1 MTISASKVLCYMKTQ
16 PKQPNQLA
24 ESASTPAPPAPLIPQ
39 QVNIVPSG
47 DIFCPLNL

>member
-1 MTISASKVLCYMKTQ
+1 MTILASNVFCYMKTQ

-24 ESASTPAPPAPLIPQ
+24 ESASTPALPASLTPK
-39 QVNIVPSG
+39 QVNIVPSD